1 MANTKEKNE
10 FKEYIGIASRGIM
23 FTFGV
28 FLLALSYNLF
38 LLPNEIVLGGMSGLA
53 IVFNSTLGIDPQS
66 FIYVSSGILLIV
78 SLMFLGWKRTK
89 NTVIGTLLYP
99 LMITFTAPIALV
111 INEHLVIEEMLLL
124 VLMSGVFYGF
134 ANGLIYKSGFTT
146 GGSDVLMQLLKKYL
160 KLPESKANL
169 IIGCIIITAGGLTI
183 GLINV
188 IYAILI
194 TYISS
199 ILIDKILIGIS
210 DSKVFYIYT
219 KKSDKIKKLII
230 NELKTGYTVFPTIGG
245 YSHTKGEMLMCVV
258 STRDYYLF
266 KESVLNI
273 DKDAF
278 FVINDCYEVNG
289 GVKKKNLPFI

>member
-1 MANTKEKNE
+1 MAEKKEKNE
-10 FKEYIGIASRGIM
+10 MKEYVSIITRGLI

-28 FLLALSYNLF
+28 FLLALTYNLF

-53 IVFNSTLGIDPQS
+53 IVFNSTLGIDPQV
-66 FIYVSSGILLIV
+66 FIYVSSVILLII
-78 SLMFLGWKRTK
+78 SLMFLGWKTTK
-89 NTVIGTLLYP
+89 NTVVGTVLYP
-99 LMITFTAPIALV
+99 LMVTFTSPIASV
-111 INEHLVIEEMLLL
+111 INENLIIEEMLLL
-124 VLMSGVFYGF
+124 VLITGVFYGF
-134 ANGLIYKSGFTT
+134 SNGLIYKSGFTT
-146 GGSDVLMQLLKKYL
+146 GGSDVLMQLMQKYL
-160 KLPESKANL
+160 KMQESKANL
-169 IIGCIIITAGGLTI
+169 IIGCVIIISGGLTI

-188 IYAILI
+188 IYAIII

-219 KKSDKIKKLII
+219 RKSDKIKKLII

-258 STRDYYLF
+258 STRDYFVF

>member
-1 MANTKEKNE
+1 MADKKEKNE
-10 FKEYIGIASRGIM
+10 MKEYINIVIRGLI

-28 FLLALSYNLF
+28 FLLALTYNLF

-53 IVFNSTLGIDPQS
+53 IVFNTTLGIDPQA

-78 SLMFLGWKRTK
+78 SLMFLGWKTTK
-89 NTVIGTLLYP
+89 NTVVGTLLYP
-99 LMITFTAPIALV
+99 LMVTFTSPIALF
-111 INEHLVIEEMLLL
+111 ISEYLVIEEMLLL
-124 VLMSGVFYGF
+124 VLIAGVLYGVS
-134 ANGLIYKSGFTT
+134 NGLIYKSGFTT
-146 GGSDVLMQLLKKYL
+146 GGSDVIMQLMTKYL
-160 KLPESKANL
+160 KMQESKASFISGSV
-169 IIGCIIITAGGLTI
+169 IIVAGGLAV
-183 GLINV
+183 GLVNV
-188 IYAILI
+188 IYAVII
-194 TYISS
+194 TYIST

-219 KKSDKIKKLII
+219 RKSDKIKNLII

-245 YSHTKGEMLMCVV
+245 YSHSKGEMLMCVV
-258 STRDYYLF
+258 STRDYYIF
-266 KESVLNI
+266 KESVLKI